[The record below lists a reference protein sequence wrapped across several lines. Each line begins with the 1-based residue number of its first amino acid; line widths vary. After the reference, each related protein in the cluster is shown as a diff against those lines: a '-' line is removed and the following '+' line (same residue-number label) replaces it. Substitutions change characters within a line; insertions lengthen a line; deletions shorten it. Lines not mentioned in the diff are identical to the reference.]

1 MPAPLIAVTESREE
15 PSLAYFE
22 AIEAAGGK
30 PLPVNVN
37 APVDVEAILA
47 KAGGLLLTGGA
58 DIDPS
63 WYGEA
68 ADPAAGVKPS
78 PDRDKNELPLVRAFI
93 ERDKPVLGIC
103 RGMQAINVVL
113 GGRLIQD
120 LPGHRPLP
128 NAAVPV
134 LKHDVFIPPGARMV
148 AILGVGGFMKV
159 NSQHHQGMRWAHK
172 APNLMVSAYSL
183 LKDGI
188 IEGIESTAHSW
199 VIGVQWHPERTGEVP
214 SVFGK
219 LFQNFVV
226 AAGEKKG

>member
-1 MPAPLIAVTESREE
+1 MATPLIAVTESREE
-15 PSLAYFE
+15 PGLAYFE
-22 AIEAAGGK
+22 AIAAAGGK
-30 PLPVNVN
+30 ALPVNVN
-37 APVDVEAILA
+37 AAVDVEAILA

-63 WYGEA
+63 WYGES
-68 ADPAAGVKPS
+68 ADPAADVKPS
-78 PDRDKNELPLVRAFI
+78 PDRDRNELPLIRAFI
-93 ERDKPVLGIC
+93 ERDRPVLGIC

-120 LPGHRPLP
+120 LPGHRPPP

-159 NSQHHQGMRWAHK
+159 NSVHHQGMRWTHK

-188 IEGIESTAHSW
+188 IEGIESTVHSW
-199 VIGVQWHPERTGEVP
+199 VIGVQWHPERTDEVP
-214 SVFGK
+214 RVFSK
-219 LFQNFVV
+219 LFENFIA
-226 AAGEKKG
+226 AAGQSK